1 MKIIK
6 LPEAESRMMFGCQRQ
21 RGVGNEEMLVR
32 EYKVSIKMNE
42 FWRSDVQRGDDIVN
56 NTVV

>member
-6 LPEAESRMMFGCQRQ
+6 LTEAESRMMFGYQRQ
-21 RGVGNEEMLVR
+21 SGVGNEEMLVR

-42 FWRSDVQRGDDIVN
+42 FWRANVQRGDDN
-56 NTVV
+56 S